1 MLSSNY
7 MKLISVIIP
16 YYKKKDFIE
25 LTLNSV
31 INQSYKKLEIII
43 VYDDTDK
50 EDLTFLKK
58 ISIKDKRI
66 KIIVNS
72 KNLHVGNSRN
82 KGIRSAKGYYI
93 ALLDA
98 DDIWHKDKV
107 KIQLNIMNR
116 KKIFFSYS
124 SYNIINKENKIIG
137 KVKASPNQDYE
148 SLIKSCDIGLS
159 TVMFHRSIK
168 KHILFPNLKTK
179 EDYVVWLNL
188 AKKNISLFGIVKTLV
203 SWRRSNNSLS
213 SSVYQRLID
222 GYKVYRK
229 FEKMNIVDS
238 VVSLFILSVYS
249 LKKKYNSII

>member
-1 MLSSNY
+1 

-16 YYKKKDFIE
+16 YYKKKNFIE

-31 INQSYKKLEIII
+31 INQSYKNLEIII
-43 VYDDTDK
+43 IYDDINK
-50 EDLTFLKK
+50 EDLFLIKK
-58 ISIKDKRI
+58 LSIKDKRI
-66 KIIVNS
+66 KIIVNN

-82 KGIRSAKGYYI
+82 KGIKSANGHYI

-98 DDIWHKDKV
+98 DDIWHKDKA
-107 KIQLNIMNR
+107 KIQLNFMNK
-116 KKIFFSYS
+116 KKIFFSYT
-124 SYNIINKENKIIG
+124 SYNVINKNNKIIG
-137 KVKASPNQDYE
+137 RVKAKSNQDYK

-168 KHILFPNLKTK
+168 NHIFFPNLKTK

-188 AKKNISLFGIVKTLV
+188 AKRNIGLYGIAKTLV
-203 SWRRSNNSLS
+203 SWRRLKNSLS

-222 GYKVYRK
+222 GYTVYRN

-238 VVSLFILSVYS
+238 VVSLFILSFYS
-249 LKKKYNSII
+249 LKKKYKSII